1 MNRDDHT
8 WQVQMDMT
16 FKINEVPVVM
26 GREIDT
32 AILLEADFNRA
43 GTLNRIRLRIP
54 SGHEMYSLE
63 NCRLDCFEDDFSIYP
78 CTDGYLDRH
87 RQWGTRAE
95 LHLRGGIVQKLV
107 FQVIEGRYAAA
118 NFVDRFR
125 DRCGEVLGDP
135 VQTGTFITRWRNGSS
150 HVTAILRPDRVNADF
165 LVELDADRSV

>member
-1 MNRDDHT
+1 MNRDDHIG
-8 WQVQMDMT
+8 QVQMDMI

-32 AILLEADFNRA
+32 ARLVDADFHRT
-43 GTLNRIRLRIP
+43 GTLNRILLRIP
-54 SGHEMYSLE
+54 SGNEMYSLE
-63 NCRLDCFEDDFSIYP
+63 NCRLDCFADDFSIYP

-87 RQWGTRAE
+87 RQWNTRAE
-95 LHLRGGIVQKLV
+95 LHLKEGIVQKLV
-107 FQVIEGRYAAA
+107 FQVIEGQYAAA

-125 DRCGEVLGDP
+125 DLCGEVLGDP
-135 VQTGTFITRWRNGSS
+135 VETDTFITRWRNGSS